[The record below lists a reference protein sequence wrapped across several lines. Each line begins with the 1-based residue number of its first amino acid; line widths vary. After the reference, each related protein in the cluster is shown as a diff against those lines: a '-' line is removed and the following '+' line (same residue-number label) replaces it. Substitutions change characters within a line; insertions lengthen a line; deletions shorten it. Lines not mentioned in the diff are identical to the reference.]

1 MYEYNVKITSVYDGD
16 TVTGDIDLGFG
27 VWIAKQKFRLWGINT
42 PEIRTRDKEEKVRGY
57 AARDRLREL
66 ILGKT
71 VRIRSL
77 GKGKYGRWLI
87 EIWIDDMCTKT
98 VNQILILEDHAESYI
113 P

>member
-27 VWIAKQKFRLWGINT
+27 IWIFKQKFRLLGIDT
-42 PEIRTRDKEEKVRGY
+42 PEIRTKDQEEKKRAY

-71 VRIRSL
+71 VRIRSF

-87 EIWIDDMCTKT
+87 EIWTDEKATRS
-98 VNQILILEDHAESYI
+98 VNQMLILEDHAESY
-113 P
+113 PH